1 MYGSSSSSSRSSF
14 SQLDWM
20 TILLFFCLLTW
31 GWISIYAA
39 IYDAEK
45 TYTITQFLFKTNAG
59 KQIIWIGLAILIA
72 SVLTLLDV
80 RLFATFS
87 PFFYILTMAL
97 LIGVLLFG
105 REIAG
110 SKSWFDFG
118 GIRFQPAELAK
129 VGTALMIAYFLGNK
143 RVNAEK
149 WKYIGVLIIIIGIP
163 AVLTI
168 LQGDTGSAM
177 VFASFFIVFYREGLP
192 SFIMIAG
199 LSAILLLV
207 ATLVMLSNLWGLMQR
222 IIVIGGAILLISQL
236 IDFFR
241 RRSEDRPKLFVF
253 VLEIGLNV
261 ILMTIPWWLP
271 IQEYQSEE
279 NVALINSTSFKQNL
293 TWLAAIFGIWLFIK
307 GLFSVTIDKKYKP
320 IWFVGFIVMA
330 AVAIVGGLDF
340 FVKDVL
346 KEYQRKR
353 LEVLVDPTQGKQ
365 DFGWQVYNSKSAISS
380 GGLTGKGFLEGTHTK
395 LNYVPDQSTDFI
407 YCTIGEE
414 QGWVGS
420 FGVLVLFVLLFF
432 RLIHVAE
439 RQKSKF
445 SRVYAYGVVSIL
457 FYHFVV
463 NIGMTIGLFPVIGI
477 PLPFFS
483 YGGSSLWGFTLL
495 LFILVKL
502 DMHRKIEVKID

>member
-1 MYGSSSSSSRSSF
+1 MYGSSSSSRSPF

-20 TILLFFCLLTW
+20 TILLFFGLLTW

-45 TYTITQFLFKTNAG
+45 TYTVTQFLFKTNAG
-59 KQIIWIGLAILIA
+59 KQIMWIGLATMLA
-72 SVLTLLDV
+72 LVLMLLDV

-87 PFFYILTMAL
+87 PFFYIATMAL
-97 LIGVLLFG
+97 LVGVLLFG
-105 REIAG
+105 REVAG

-129 VGTALMIAYFLGNK
+129 VGTALMIAFFLGNK
-143 RVNAEK
+143 RVSAEK
-149 WKYIGVLIIIIGIP
+149 WKYIGVLMVIIGIP

-192 SFIMIAG
+192 SFIMVAG

-207 ATLVMLSNLWGLMQR
+207 ATLVMLSDLWGLMQR
-222 IIVIGGAILLISQL
+222 IIVIGGMVLLVIQF

-241 RRSEDRPKLFVF
+241 RRAEDRPKWFVF
-253 VLEIGLNV
+253 MIEIGLNV
-261 ILMTIPWWLP
+261 ILLTIPWWLP
-271 IQEYQSEE
+271 IQEYQSEDI
-279 NVALINSTSFKQNL
+279 ALIKSESFKQNL
-293 TWLAAIFGIWLFIK
+293 MWLSGVFAVWLFIK
-307 GLFSVTIDKKYKP
+307 GIFSLTIDKKYKP
-320 IWFVGFIVMA
+320 IWLVGFIVMA

-445 SRVYAYGVVSIL
+445 CRVYADRVV
-457 FYHFVV
+457 
-463 NIGMTIGLFPVIGI
+463 
-477 PLPFFS
+477 
-483 YGGSSLWGFTLL
+483 
-495 LFILVKL
+495 
-502 DMHRKIEVKID
+502 

>member
-1 MYGSSSSSSRSSF
+1 
-14 SQLDWM
+14 
-20 TILLFFCLLTW
+20 
-31 GWISIYAA
+31 
-39 IYDAEK
+39 
-45 TYTITQFLFKTNAG
+45 
-59 KQIIWIGLAILIA
+59 
-72 SVLTLLDV
+72 
-80 RLFATFS
+80 
-87 PFFYILTMAL
+87 
-97 LIGVLLFG
+97 
-105 REIAG
+105 
-110 SKSWFDFG
+110 
-118 GIRFQPAELAK
+118 
-129 VGTALMIAYFLGNK
+129 
-143 RVNAEK
+143 
-149 WKYIGVLIIIIGIP
+149 
-163 AVLTI
+163 
-168 LQGDTGSAM
+168 M

-192 SFIMIAG
+192 SFIMVAG

-207 ATLVMLSNLWGLMQR
+207 ATLVMLSDLWGLMQR
-222 IIVIGGAILLISQL
+222 IIVIGGMVLLVIQF

-241 RRSEDRPKLFVF
+241 RRAEDRPKWFVF
-253 VLEIGLNV
+253 MIEIGLNV
-261 ILMTIPWWLP
+261 ILLTIPWWLP
-271 IQEYQSEE
+271 IQEYQSEDI
-279 NVALINSTSFKQNL
+279 ALIKSESFKQNL
-293 TWLAAIFGIWLFIK
+293 MWLSGVFAVWLFIK
-307 GLFSVTIDKKYKP
+307 GIFSLTIDKKYKP
-320 IWFVGFIVMA
+320 IWLVGFIVMA

>member
-1 MYGSSSSSSRSSF
+1 MYGSSSSSRSPF

-20 TILLFFCLLTW
+20 TILLFFGLLTW

-59 KQIIWIGLAILIA
+59 KQIVWIGLATMLA
-72 SVLTLLDV
+72 LVLMLLDV
-80 RLFATFS
+80 RLFASVS
-87 PFFYILTMAL
+87 PFFYIGTMAL
-97 LIGVLLFG
+97 LVGVLLFG
-105 REIAG
+105 REVAG

-129 VGTALMIAYFLGNK
+129 VGTALMIAFFLGNK
-143 RVNAEK
+143 RVSAEK
-149 WKYIGVLIIIIGIP
+149 WKYIGVLMVIIGIP

-192 SFIMIAG
+192 SFIMVAG

-207 ATLVMLSNLWGLMQR
+207 ATLVMLSDLWGLMQR
-222 IIVIGGAILLISQL
+222 IIVIGGTVLLCIQL

-241 RRSEDRPKLFVF
+241 RRAEDRPKWFVF
-253 VLEIGLNV
+253 AIEIGLNV
-261 ILMTIPWWLP
+261 ILLTIPWWLP
-271 IQEYQSEE
+271 VQEYQSEDI
-279 NVALINSTSFKQNL
+279 ALIKSESFKQNL
-293 TWLAAIFGIWLFIK
+293 MWLSGVFAVWLFIK
-307 GLFSVTIDKKYKP
+307 GIFSITIDKKYKP
-320 IWFVGFIVMA
+320 IWLVGFIVIA

>member
-1 MYGSSSSSSRSSF
+1 MYGSSSSSRSPF

-20 TILLFFCLLTW
+20 TILLFFGLLTW

-45 TYTITQFLFKTNAG
+45 TYSITEFLFKTNAG
-59 KQIIWIGLAILIA
+59 KQIVWIGLATVLA
-72 SVLTLLDV
+72 FVLTLLDV
-80 RLFATFS
+80 RLFASFS
-87 PFFYILTMAL
+87 PFFYIITMAL
-97 LIGVLLFG
+97 LVGVLLFG

-129 VGTALMIAYFLGNK
+129 VGTALMIAFFLGNK
-143 RVNAEK
+143 RVSAEK
-149 WKYIGVLIIIIGIP
+149 WKYIGILMVIIGIP

-192 SFIMIAG
+192 SFIMVIG
-199 LSAILLLV
+199 LSAIILLV
-207 ATLVMLSNLWGLMQR
+207 ATLVMLSDLWGLMQR
-222 IIVIGGAILLISQL
+222 IIVAGGTILLFIQL

-241 RRSEDRPKLFVF
+241 RRAEDRPKWFVF
-253 VLEIGLNV
+253 MIEIGLNV
-261 ILMTIPWWLP
+261 ALLTMPWWLP
-271 IQEYQSEE
+271 VQEYQSEDI
-279 NVALINSTSFKQNL
+279 ALVKSESFKENL
-293 TWLAAIFGIWLFIK
+293 MWLAGIFGIWLLIK
-307 GLFSVTIDKKYKP
+307 GIFSVTVDKKYKP
-320 IWFVGFIVMA
+320 IWLTGFIVMA
-330 AVAIVGGLDF
+330 TVAIVGGLDF

-502 DMHRKIEVKID
+502 DMHRKTEVKID

>member
-1 MYGSSSSSSRSSF
+1 MYGSSSSSRSPF

-20 TILLFFCLLTW
+20 TILLFFGLLTW

-45 TYTITQFLFKTNAG
+45 TYTVTQFLFKTNAG
-59 KQIIWIGLAILIA
+59 KQIMWIGLATMLA
-72 SVLTLLDV
+72 LVLMLLDV
-80 RLFATFS
+80 RLFASFS
-87 PFFYILTMAL
+87 PFFYIGTMAL
-97 LIGVLLFG
+97 LVGVLLFG
-105 REIAG
+105 REVAG

-129 VGTALMIAYFLGNK
+129 VGTALMIAFFLGNK
-143 RVNAEK
+143 RVSAEK
-149 WKYIGVLIIIIGIP
+149 WKYIGVLMVIIGIP

-192 SFIMIAG
+192 SFIMVAG

-207 ATLVMLSNLWGLMQR
+207 ATLVMLSDLWGLMQR
-222 IIVIGGAILLISQL
+222 IIIVGGTVLLAIQL

-241 RRSEDRPKLFVF
+241 RRTEDRPKWFVF
-253 VLEIGLNV
+253 AIEIGLNI
-261 ILMTIPWWLP
+261 ILLTIPWWLP
-271 IQEYQSEE
+271 VQEYQSEE
-279 NVALINSTSFKQNL
+279 IALIKSESFKQNL
-293 TWLAAIFGIWLFIK
+293 MWLSGVFAVWLLIK
-307 GLFSVTIDKKYKP
+307 GIFSFTLDKKYKP
-320 IWFVGFIVMA
+320 IWLVGFIVMA

-420 FGVLVLFVLLFF
+420 FGVLILFVLLFF

-445 SRVYAYGVVSIL
+445 SRVYAYGVVSVL

-502 DMHRKIEVKID
+502 DMHRKTEVKID

>member
-1 MYGSSSSSSRSSF
+1 MYGSSSSSRSPF

-20 TILLFFCLLTW
+20 TILLFFALLSW

-45 TYTITQFLFKTNAG
+45 TYTVTQFLFKTNAG
-59 KQIIWIGLAILIA
+59 KQIMWIGLATILA
-72 SVLTLLDV
+72 FVLMLLDV
-80 RLFATFS
+80 RLFASFS
-87 PFFYILTMAL
+87 PFFYIGTMAL
-97 LIGVLLFG
+97 LVGVLLFG

-129 VGTALMIAYFLGNK
+129 VGTALMIAFFLGNK
-143 RVNAEK
+143 RVSAEK
-149 WKYIGVLIIIIGIP
+149 WNNIGILIVIIGIP

-192 SFIMIAG
+192 SFIMVIG
-199 LSAILLLV
+199 ISAILLLV
-207 ATLVMLSNLWGLMQR
+207 ATLVMLSDLWGLMQR
-222 IIVIGGAILLISQL
+222 IIIIGGVILLAIQL

-241 RRSEDRPKLFVF
+241 RRTEDRPKWVVF
-253 VLEIGLNV
+253 FIEIGLN
-261 ILMTIPWWLP
+261 ITLLTIPWWIP
-271 IQEYQSEE
+271 VQEYQSEE
-279 NVALINSTSFKQNL
+279 GIALVKSESFKQNL
-293 TWLAAIFGIWLFIK
+293 MWLAAIFGVWLVIK
-307 GLFSVTIDKKYKP
+307 GVFAITIDKKYKP
-320 IWFVGFIVMA
+320 IWLVGFIIMA
-330 AVAIVGGLDF
+330 TVAIVGGLDF

-346 KEYQRKR
+346 KGYQRKR

-457 FYHFVV
+457 FYHFIV

-502 DMHRKIEVKID
+502 DMHRKTEVKID

>member
-1 MYGSSSSSSRSSF
+1 MYGSSSPSRSPF
-14 SQLDWM
+14 SQLDWI
-20 TILLFFCLLTW
+20 TISLFFALLTW

-45 TYTITQFLFKTNAG
+45 TYTVTEFLFKTNAG
-59 KQIIWIGLAILIA
+59 KQIMWIGLATLLA
-72 SVLTLLDV
+72 LVLMLLDV
-80 RLFATFS
+80 RLFASFS
-87 PFFYILTMAL
+87 PFFYIGTMAL
-97 LIGVLLFG
+97 LVGVLLFG
-105 REIAG
+105 REVAG

-129 VGTALMIAYFLGNK
+129 VGTALMIAFFLGNK
-143 RVNAEK
+143 RISAEK
-149 WKYIGVLIIIIGIP
+149 WKYIGVLMVIIAIP

-192 SFIMIAG
+192 PFIMVIG

-207 ATLVMLSNLWGLMQR
+207 ATLIMLSDLWGLMQR
-222 IIVIGGAILLISQL
+222 IIIIGGIVLLVIQF

-241 RRSEDRPKLFVF
+241 RRTEDRPKWFVF
-253 VLEIGLNV
+253 IIEIGLNV
-261 ILMTIPWWLP
+261 ILLTIPWWLP
-271 IQEYQSEE
+271 VQEYQSESI
-279 NVALINSTSFKQNL
+279 ALVKSESFKQNL
-293 TWLAAIFGIWLFIK
+293 IWLSGVFAVWLFIK
-307 GLFSVTIDKKYKP
+307 GIFALTIDKKYKL
-320 IWFVGFIVMA
+320 IWLVGFIVMSS
-330 AVAIVGGLDF
+330 VAIVGGLDF

-414 QGWVGS
+414 QGWLGS
-420 FGVLVLFVLLFF
+420 FGVLILFVLLFF
-432 RLIHVAE
+432 RLIHIAE